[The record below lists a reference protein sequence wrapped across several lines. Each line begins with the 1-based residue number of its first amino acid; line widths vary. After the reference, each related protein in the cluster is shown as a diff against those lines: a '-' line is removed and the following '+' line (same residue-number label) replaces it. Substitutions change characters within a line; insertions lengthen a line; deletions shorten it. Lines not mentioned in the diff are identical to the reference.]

1 MIFKVSVVIPSY
13 NYDAFIANAIDSV
26 LGQVGVDV
34 DIVVVDDGSTDNTLD
49 ILRTYKGK
57 VRLFQQENGGVSKAR
72 NLGIEKAQYDLIAFL
87 DADDWMLEGSL
98 HARCAYLEKHPD
110 CDWVYS
116 LWKIADSSGE
126 IVGTSLDYFPH
137 SDGIMEGDVFS
148 SLLRGY
154 AGMHIMTP
162 VFRLADVKASAGFRT
177 KYKAA
182 EDYDFL
188 LRMSRGKRVGY
199 CSDVYS
205 GVQRLH
211 HSHLSPNPA
220 LRYEAEIGILE
231 DYRSDIMAGETLGV
245 SYRNRVAN
253 LYNYLI
259 CIYAEEKKISLA
271 LKAGLQSILTKP
283 IQYFAYRSLFYI
295 LIGRQDRI
303 GQDVKNGVMEMYS
316 RIKQGGIDS
325 S

>member
-1 MIFKVSVVIPSY
+1 MTFQVSVVIPSY
-13 NYDAFIANAIDSV
+13 NYDAFIANALDSV
-26 LGQVGVDV
+26 LGQQGVDV
-34 DIVVVDDGSTDNTLD
+34 DVVVVDDGSTDNTLD
-49 ILRTYKGK
+49 ILRAYEGK
-57 VRLFQQENGGVSKAR
+57 IRLFRQANGGVSAAR

-87 DADDWMLEGSL
+87 DADDWMLENSL
-98 HARCAYLEKHPD
+98 HARCAYWQEHPD

-116 LWKIADSSGE
+116 LWKIANSDGD

-137 SDGIMEGDVFS
+137 KDGIMQGDIFPC
-148 SLLRGY
+148 LLNGY

-162 VFRLADVKASAGFRT
+162 IFRLADVKACGGFRT

-188 LRMSRGKRVGY
+188 LRMSRGKRVAY
-199 CSDVYS
+199 CPDVYS

-231 DYRSDIMAGETLGV
+231 SYRSDMMARQSLEE
-245 SYRNRVAN
+245 SYRDRISN

-259 CIYAEEKKISLA
+259 CIYAEENKKSLA
-271 LKAGLQSILTKP
+271 LKACLRSILTKP
-283 IQYFAYRSLFYI
+283 VQGFAYRCLFYI
-295 LIGRQDRI
+295 LIGHSDKL
-303 GQDVKNGVMEMYS
+303 GQEVKNGVMQMYS
-316 RIKQGGIDS
+316 RIKKGEKL
-325 S
+325 